1 LISEQLIKAC
11 IKGDPVAHK
20 SLYEMHSS
28 RMFAIVHRYIKDL
41 QISEDI
47 LVEGFVKV
55 FGNLSKFR
63 NDGPFEGWMRRIF
76 VNECLM
82 YLRKN
87 NKLNFQELTP
97 QVELTNFVLPEEEAS
112 PILKLVDYLPLGC
125 KTVFNLYVFEEL
137 THKEIAEQLGI
148 SISTSKS
155 QYQLAR
161 VKLSELLSKYKIS
174 DYE

>member
-1 LISEQLIKAC
+1 MTGEQLINAC
-11 IKGDPVAHK
+11 IKGDPLAHK
-20 SLYEMHSS
+20 GLYELHSS
-28 RMFAIVHRYIKDL
+28 RMLAIIKRYIKDQ

-47 LVEGFVKV
+47 LVDGFVKV
-55 FGNLSKFR
+55 FSNLNKFR
-63 NDGPFEGWMRRIF
+63 NDGPLEAWMRRIF

-87 NKLNFQELTP
+87 NKLSFQELTT
-97 QVELTNFVLPEEEAS
+97 QVESANFVLPAEEPS
-112 PILKLVDYLPLGC
+112 PILKLVEHLPLGC

-137 THKEIAEQLGI
+137 THKEIADQLEI

-161 VKLSELLSKYKIS
+161 MKLAELYNKYKLSEH
-174 DYE
+174 E

>member
-1 LISEQLIKAC
+1 MNSEQLIRAC
-11 IKGDPVAHK
+11 IKGDAVAHK
-20 SLYEMHSS
+20 SLYELHSS
-28 RMFAIVHRYIKDL
+28 RMFAIINRYIKDQ

-55 FGNLSKFR
+55 FSNLSKFR
-63 NDGPFEGWMRRIF
+63 NDGPLEGWMRRIF

-87 NKLNFQELTP
+87 NKLNFLELTS
-97 QVELTNFVLPEEEAS
+97 QIESTNFVLPAEEPS
-112 PILKLVDYLPLGC
+112 PILKLIDYLPVGC

-161 VKLSELLSKYKIS
+161 TKLSELYSKHKIS